1 MQKTIQKIKT
11 QTTLNSELQA
21 IVSLVQSQHPIFSL
35 NQSIDFLIAKGS
47 GVYLDEMGLSIQ
59 DLKDIEQ
66 SRKEISLGKS
76 TKANNIDEFLQKLK
90 A

>member
-1 MQKTIQKIKT
+1 MQKTISKIKT
-11 QTTLNSELQA
+11 QTTLNDELQS
-21 IVSLVQSQHPIFSL
+21 IVGLVQSQFPIFSL

-47 GVYLDEMGLSIQ
+47 GVYLDELGLTLQ

-66 SRKEISLGKS
+66 SRQEILEGNSIKGFN
-76 TKANNIDEFLQKLK
+76 TEDFLQKLK